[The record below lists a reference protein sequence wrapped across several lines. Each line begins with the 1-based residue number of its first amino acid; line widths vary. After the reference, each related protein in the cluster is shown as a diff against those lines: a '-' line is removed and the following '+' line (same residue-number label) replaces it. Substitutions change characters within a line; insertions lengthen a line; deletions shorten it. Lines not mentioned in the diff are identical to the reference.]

1 MSKHGGR
8 AVRLG
13 FRPMTPDER
22 LAEIA
27 RIVET
32 VADALGIPP
41 QDAVSLLNASEAA
54 RLYRLAKGDA
64 P

>member
-1 MSKHGGR
+1 MPVLEGAFVS
-8 AVRLG
+8 LSI
-13 FRPMTPDER
+13 RPLTPDER

-27 RIVET
+27 RIVEA

-54 RLYRLAKGDA
+54 RLYRLAKGWN